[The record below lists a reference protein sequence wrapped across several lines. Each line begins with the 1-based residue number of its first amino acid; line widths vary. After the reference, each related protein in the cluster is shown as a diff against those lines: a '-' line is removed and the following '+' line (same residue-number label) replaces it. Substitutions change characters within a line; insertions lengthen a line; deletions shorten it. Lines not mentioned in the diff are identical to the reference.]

1 MRHSGYYGIGWGI
14 KYEKKK
20 NTDKIRIDRENKKK
34 AISENASDVL
44 DRNKK
49 KSNELKRRP
58 QIEPHIINTKLFPFC
73 KVRRWLV
80 GDSWSMGHTTHTFG
94 SQ

>member
-1 MRHSGYYGIGWGI
+1 MRHSGYYGIGWRI
-14 KYEKKK
+14 KYEK
-20 NTDKIRIDRENKKK
+20 TRDQIRIDRENKKK
-34 AISENASDVL
+34 TISENASDVL

-80 GDSWSMGHTTHTFG
+80 GW
-94 SQ
+94 